1 MQVDICVGLWY
12 NILSN
17 YGERF
22 GAMASDAKELYQKIE
37 AEVSKIVVGKAD
49 KLRLVAAA
57 LFADGH
63 ILLDDLPGVGKTT
76 LAKTLSR
83 ALGCEAK
90 RVQFTPDLLPSDVT
104 GMNVYDRASGAFR
117 RLQGPVMTNLL
128 LADELNRAIPRTQS
142 ALLEAMEER
151 QVTLDGE
158 TEPLP
163 KPFFVLATQ
172 NPVESESTF
181 RLPAAQLDR
190 FMMCLTRGYPA
201 PEEERTMLRQVGSR
215 VDLMQVQAVTSPEEI
230 CAVQKDIEQGVSV
243 SDEMLAYIVSLTT
256 ATRSCDELRLGASPR
271 ASRALFRAAKA
282 LAAIGGRDYITPD
295 DVKTLAV
302 PVLAHRVVLSSR
314 AVQTGRTAAA
324 VVTELCEA
332 LAVPP
337 KTAEVFHA

>member
-1 MQVDICVGLWY
+1 
-12 NILSN
+12 
-17 YGERF
+17 
-22 GAMASDAKELYQKIE
+22 MASDAKELYQKIE

-104 GMNVYDRASGAFR
+104 GMNIYDRASGAFK

-190 FMMCLTRGYPA
+190 FMMCLTMGYPA
-201 PEEERTMLRQVGSR
+201 PEEERTMLRLVGSR
-215 VDLMQVQAVTSPEEI
+215 VDFTQVQAVTSPEEI
-230 CAVQKDIEQGVSV
+230 CAVQKNIEQGVSV
-243 SDEMLAYIVSLTT
+243 SDEMLAYIVELTS

-282 LAAIGGRDYITPD
+282 LAAIEGRDYITPD

-302 PVLAHRVVLSSR
+302 PVLAHRVVLSSKAAR
-314 AVQTGRTAAA
+314 TGKTAAA
-324 VVTELCEA
+324 VIAELVAE